1 MHWFGSTSSMQN
13 QNTHTRVN
21 TLDLDAF
28 NFNRFTWWFH
38 THKANIIFIILLVTI
53 VIVGVYLG
61 QQLSKEQ
68 CTSDKAE
75 IGIIFG
81 INIILIGFTYMCVW
95 PHTQWRTLPP
105 HSSKFLG
112 TTAIAHQQTHASH
125 KIRMQTPSKYLNVAP
140 IARANSIPMVTPIP
154 MQEPPI
160 VQSVITPIPVS
171 TPKVEEE
178 PPSWFSNFVSKIN
191 GPSEPLTLEET
202 EKQSW
207 LDSFT
212 EGLLSVEHKLFLDK
226 SPHNPDL

>member
-1 MHWFGSTSSMQN
+1 MHWFGSTSSGQN
-13 QNTHTRVN
+13 QDTHTRVN

-61 QQLSKEQ
+61 QQLSNDR

-75 IGIIFG
+75 IGMIFG

-140 IARANSIPMVTPIP
+140 ISMVAPIP
-154 MQEPPI
+154 TSEPPI
-160 VQSVITPIPVS
+160 VQSVITPIPVA

-178 PPSWFSNFVSKIN
+178 PPSWFSNFVNKIN
-191 GPSEPLTLEET
+191 GPPEPITSEET

-212 EGLLSVEHKLFLDK
+212 EGLLSVEHKLF
-226 SPHNPDL
+226 PNTPPTYYQI